1 MPLTVVRSADFFAC
15 EQFYRFAAAHF
26 LGATNPKKSI
36 KLVCL
41 CNRCLQILDSLP
53 QRGRGTAKRWMRR
66 VCSRKTTNPCVI
78 LSGERSSESNF
89 HGATRERRESARC
102 IASKRDL
109 RWDVI
114 CFSKKSNICDKR
126 RDRTRSQISASL
138 RSLVLLRSFF
148 TPQNFDFGLRP
159 PLKMTHRFMVFC
171 KIPRWE

>member
-1 MPLTVVRSADFFAC
+1 
-15 EQFYRFAAAHF
+15 
-26 LGATNPKKSI
+26 
-36 KLVCL
+36 
-41 CNRCLQILDSLP
+41 
-53 QRGRGTAKRWMRR
+53 MRR
-66 VCSRKTTNPCVI
+66 VCSHETTNPCVI

-159 PLKMTHRFMVFC
+159 PLKMTHRFMVLC
-171 KIPRWE
+171 KIPIGGVVRTAKALPLVAVIAVRTTIPRAN